1 MLGINEIYI
10 NLMFRLVSHPVA
22 SHCVCVNL
30 KSKIKKEKKSLQHIW
45 SQTVPVSSRYDDIHC
60 IFGV

>member
-30 KSKIKKEKKSLQHIW
+30 KSKIKKEKKVCNISGPRLFQ
-45 SQTVPVSSRYDDIHC
+45 
-60 IFGV
+60 

>member
-30 KSKIKKEKKSLQHIW
+30 KSKIKKEKKKSATYL
-45 SQTVPVSSRYDDIHC
+45 VPDCSSKQQ
-60 IFGV
+60 V